1 MIYGSFSIKN
11 EIVLLISLSFLV
23 ISIYTQIVDFNNS
36 KEDYNVSYEY
46 VNIKD
51 MAQAKVVEKTPSN
64 DNGILASISNTINET
79 FGQVEEVSMEQPDNT
94 PVKKIEPIPL
104 EPLRNSEAV
113 TPRRSFWRLP
123 IEQGTISTY
132 PHFGHVAYDM
142 YSTRGVRETI
152 HPIANGTVSNIYTDA
167 AGALIVTVYH
177 YLYGR
182 QFTSQYVHLS
192 SYAPGL
198 HVGQDVTIND
208 SLGQMGSTGY
218 STGVHLHIAVL
229 DCALNERTDPNCYDL
244 NAWTRYGRKRLAE
257 GFYGLSSLVIVP
269 NSWYNFNE

>member
-1 MIYGSFSIKN
+1 MYDDDYSLKDKLILFLSLIFLITAIFNQTRDYYKN
-11 EIVLLISLSFLV
+11 
-23 ISIYTQIVDFNNS
+23 
-36 KEDYNVSYEY
+36 KEDYNISYEY

-51 MAQAKVVEKTPSN
+51 MAQAKVVEKTAN
-64 DNGILASISNTINET
+64 DNGILSNISNAINQQ
-79 FGQVEEVSMEQPDNT
+79 FGSVEEVNMEQAET
-94 PVKKIEPIPL
+94 SPVKKIDPIPL
-104 EPLRNSEAV
+104 EPLSNSAAV
-113 TPRRSFWRLP
+113 TPARSFWRLP
-123 IEQGTISTY
+123 IEQGVISTY

-142 YSTRGVRETI
+142 YSPRGVYETI

-177 YLYGR
+177 YLDGR

-192 SYAPGL
+192 RYAPGL

-244 NAWTRYGRKRLAE
+244 NAWTRYGRKRLSE
-257 GFYGLSSLVIVP
+257 GFYGLGVLVYVP

>member
-1 MIYGSFSIKN
+1 
-11 EIVLLISLSFLV
+11 
-23 ISIYTQIVDFNNS
+23 
-36 KEDYNVSYEY
+36 
-46 VNIKD
+46 
-51 MAQAKVVEKTPSN
+51 
-64 DNGILASISNTINET
+64 
-79 FGQVEEVSMEQPDNT
+79 
-94 PVKKIEPIPL
+94 
-104 EPLRNSEAV
+104 
-113 TPRRSFWRLP
+113 
-123 IEQGTISTY
+123 
-132 PHFGHVAYDM
+132 M
-142 YSTRGVRETI
+142 YSPRGVRETI

-177 YLYGR
+177 YLDGR

-244 NAWTRYGRKRLAE
+244 NAWGRYGKKRLSE
-257 GFYGLSSLVIVP
+257 GFYGLGVLVYVP
-269 NSWYNFNE
+269 HSWYNFNE